1 MSHSKELEKE
11 KTKPKFSSWRKLKKK
26 KIRQGINEIV
36 AKKTIKKIS
45 DNKKCFKKIKLP
57 RKNRE
62 TSQLT

>member
-11 KTKPKFSSWRKLKKK
+11 KTKPKFSRWRKLKKK
-26 KIRQGINEIV
+26 NQGINEIV

-45 DNKKCFKKIKLP
+45 DSKKCFKKVKLP

-62 TSQLT
+62 TPQLT